1 MNALVSAE
9 SIFIVGEMLVV
20 TIISHLNNAL
30 FKSERRDEWD
40 GSDRIEQ
47 ESNADYGLL
56 TGADG

>member
-1 MNALVSAE
+1 MNALVS
-9 SIFIVGEMLVV
+9 FVVGEMLVV

-30 FKSERRDEWD
+30 FESERRDEWG
-40 GSDRIEQ
+40 GSDQIEQ